1 MFWKLWVCLLT
12 ACQVFFVWEWTWN
25 AALQHTR
32 IDPDF
37 VKWKNDNRSDYQIPW
52 NEYREKK
59 CRQGWKERYKPLFHI
74 VQISTSPLQDH
85 NIVLAQQC
93 VPTISDSQLLQTITL
108 SKIFVYISKGFPN
121 NTVTSIQKGLLW
133 RFFRLTARE
142 VEYTAQARRSRDELK
157 SDPSQCSR
165 TGPPMVLNSDW
176 IGTLSGQLIRIDPNC
191 FNWARMVQIASKRSN
206 LRDRIALKHWS
217 LGAWILRGLVV
228 ELLTTAFRFDKLGGS
243 FPVLIPTHSFE
254 LLLLNRAPS
263 HRKRSP
269 SHSLIDERRLT
280 NVSFAR
286 SHISSLTRHGDVL

>member
-191 FNWARMVQIASKRSN
+191 FNWARMVQIASKRSS
-206 LRDRIALKHWS
+206 LREFSRALLSGRLSPKKISCWVTCPCLSIPNNSVDHFLS
-217 LGAWILRGLVV
+217 Q
-228 ELLTTAFRFDKLGGS
+228 
-243 FPVLIPTHSFE
+243 FPPKASE

-269 SHSLIDERRLT
+269 SHCHERRFT
-280 NVSFAR
+280 NVRFAK